1 MLTYRQFRGLV
12 NRELLAQ
19 CGLGLDCLAD
29 ADLSDYWDASL
40 TESEARALAVEA
52 AQSVLAENDFPF

>member
-1 MLTYRQFRGLV
+1 MLTYRQFRSLV

-29 ADLSDYWDASL
+29 CDLSDYWDEDL
-40 TESEARALAVEA
+40 TESEAREMAIEA
-52 AQSVLAENDFPF
+52 ARDVLYDNNFPF

>member
-1 MLTYRQFRGLV
+1 MLTYRQFRSLV

-29 ADLSDYWDASL
+29 CDLSDYWDEDL
-40 TESEARALAVEA
+40 TESEAREIAIEA
-52 AQSVLAENDFPF
+52 A

>member
-1 MLTYRQFRGLV
+1 MLTYRQFRSLV

-29 ADLSDYWDASL
+29 CDLSDYFDEDL
-40 TESEARALAVEA
+40 TESEAREMAIEA
-52 AQSVLAENDFPF
+52 ARDVLYDNNFPF

>member
-1 MLTYRQFRGLV
+1 MLTYRQFRSLV

-29 ADLSDYWDASL
+29 VDISDYWDEDL
-40 TESEARALAVEA
+40 TESEARELAIEA
-52 AQSVLAENDFPF
+52 AQSVLAENDFPY

>member
-1 MLTYRQFRGLV
+1 MTYRQFRSLV

-29 ADLSDYWDASL
+29 CDLSDYFDEDL
-40 TESEARALAVEA
+40 TESEAREMAIEA
-52 AQSVLAENDFPF
+52 AQDVLYDNNFPF

>member
-40 TESEARALAVEA
+40 TESEARALAIEA